1 MTTNMRTSEEGSN
14 PPPPP
19 RPDRVWLLHEL
30 FERSAERF
38 PDRVALDIPPGL
50 SRLRR
55 IRVTYRALLQ
65 RSLDVASAVAPLVGR
80 DAVVAIML
88 PRYDADLYAAQLA
101 VLRSGAAFTC
111 IDPTFPDD
119 HLAQVIRDAG
129 AVALI
134 TDTAGRRRCEAAGIA
149 VPAIIDPNALGE
161 GLQTGIGPSTTGAD
175 LAYVIY
181 TSGTTGQPKGV
192 MIEHASI
199 ATLIAAGMS
208 YFGLDENA
216 RVAQCSSPAYDS
228 SIEETWLAF
237 SVGAALVLLD
247 DDTVRLGP
255 DLTPWL
261 ARERITVLCPTPT
274 LLRTTGCLD
283 PAAELPDLALLYVGG
298 EALAGDLMDRWAAGR
313 WMENGY
319 GPTECTV
326 TVVRGRVRPGDQVV
340 IGSPVDGSTA
350 FILDERLECVPD
362 GEPGELCIGGASLA
376 RGYHGLDNLTRERF
390 PDHPVL
396 GRIYRTGDRVRRNDE
411 GALEHLGRIDAQ
423 VKLRGYRIEL
433 GAVEAILTGCAGVR
447 SAACTVQGEEAAQL
461 LAAYIVPEHEEFPPN
476 FDTLKEAVLR
486 ALPPYMIPARFCFLN
501 TLPMTVGGKLD
512 RKALPPIAA
521 ASRSEKRVAE
531 PPRNVTEQ
539 RIAEAFRRAL
549 RLTGEFSIHDDF
561 FADLGGDS
569 LAAVEVVCDLREKI
583 DGVGS
588 PGTVVRD
595 VYEARTVARMAALQC
610 ISPPETGAG
619 RLSATRPTGRPAT
632 STLIQG
638 LWIMMEL
645 IAGNAALYG
654 LSLAATS
661 ILGQGSALRGA
672 VLVACLGMLGTLLY
686 IPTSI
691 ALLVLVKYA
700 LIGRYRPMTSPVW
713 GGFFTRHWIVTSVAR
728 LVPWSLLAGTP
739 LAPIALRALGAQVGR
754 RVHVHRG
761 VNLSRGGWDMLT
773 IGDDVTLSQSASLR
787 VADVVDGQLVVG
799 PIRLEN
805 GATVGVRA
813 GLEPDTFIG
822 QGASLAPLSS
832 LTSGSSVPPG
842 EMWDGVPAKS
852 AGRAPEPPAPTR
864 GGTLPSSLYGALAL
878 TNSLAGTFAFVLAPL
893 VFLITERAFA
903 PGTSGSFAAWLDA
916 PHFSPSTLAIMCLM
930 AGVAL
935 ALGLTAMAL
944 GTRLLG
950 PVRPGVVGQYSLE
963 ALRIWSK
970 TQTVEDAGRW
980 LSGSMFWPWW
990 LRLAGMKVGRG
1001 CEISTIIDVIP
1012 ETVSIGAES
1021 FFADGVYFCGPLR
1034 QGGVI
1039 TVSESQVG
1047 AATFLG
1053 NHCLVPAGHVWPDGL
1068 FIGVSTVADAKRV
1081 LPDSGWF
1088 GHPPMELPRRE
1099 MVGAD
1104 RSLTHEPGPFRFCA
1118 RLFWEISRF
1127 LLPSLPI
1134 LVGCAWWA
1142 GMDAAAARVGVTACA
1157 FLVAPLLTGISAVT
1171 ICLAVV
1177 ALKWLLLGRMRPG
1190 QHAFWSCWCGRW
1202 DFLFM
1207 AWSLLARPWL
1217 ALIDGT
1223 LILNA
1228 YLRLTGMKIGRRV
1241 VLFHGFSQVVDPD
1254 MLRIDD
1260 DATVSCHIQAHSFE
1274 DRILKLDYINIGR
1287 GASLGDNALLFY
1299 GVNVGERAV
1308 VEPHGVVMKR
1318 DRLRPGLRFEGCP
1331 AQPVSANQ

>member
-1 MTTNMRTSEEGSN
+1 MTSTMRTSEEGSN
-14 PPPPP
+14 PLQPPPG
-19 RPDRVWLLHEL
+19 PDRVLLLHEL

-38 PDRVALDIPPGL
+38 PDRVALDIPPAL
-50 SRLRR
+50 SRLKR
-55 IRVTYRALLQ
+55 IRLTYRALLQ
-65 RSLDVASAVAPLVGR
+65 RSLEVAAAVAPLVRR

-101 VLRSGAAFTC
+101 VLQTGAAFTC

-119 HLAQVIRDAG
+119 HLAQVIRDVG
-129 AVALI
+129 AAALV
-134 TDTAGRRRCEAAGIA
+134 TDKAGRWRCEAAGIA

-161 GLQTGIGPSTTGAD
+161 SLETGTGRSPSGAD

-199 ATLIAAGMS
+199 ATLIAADMS
-208 YFGLDENA
+208 HFGLDENA

-247 DDTVRLGP
+247 DDAVRLGP

-283 PAAELPDLALLYVGG
+283 PARDLPDLALLYVGG
-298 EALAGDLMDRWAAGR
+298 EALAGELMNRWAVGR

-326 TVVRGRVRPGDQVV
+326 TVVRGRVRPGGPVL
-340 IGSPVDGSTA
+340 IGSPVDGSMA

-376 RGYHGLDNLTRERF
+376 RGYHGLEDLTRERF

-396 GRIYRTGDRVRRNDE
+396 GRIYRTGDRVRRNGE

-447 SAACTVQGEEAAQL
+447 SAACTVQGEDSAQL
-461 LAAYIVPEHEEFPPN
+461 LAAYVVPEDEKFPP
-476 FDTLKEAVLR
+476 DLDILKDAARR
-486 ALPPYMIPARFCFLN
+486 ALPPYMIPARFCFLD

-521 ASRSEKRVAE
+521 ASRSEKRVAV
-531 PPRNVTEQ
+531 PPRNATEQ
-539 RIAEAFRRAL
+539 RIAQAFRRAL

-561 FADLGGDS
+561 FTDLGGDS

-583 DGVGS
+583 DGVES

-610 ISPPETGAG
+610 IAPIETGAG
-619 RLSATRPTGRPAT
+619 RLAATRPTGRPAT

-638 LWIMMEL
+638 LWVMTEL
-645 IAGNAALYG
+645 IASNAALYG

-661 ILGQGSALRGA
+661 LLGQGSALRGA
-672 VLVACLGMLGTLLY
+672 LLVACLGVLGTLVY
-686 IPTSI
+686 IPTSV
-691 ALLVLVKYA
+691 ALLVLIKCV
-700 LIGRYRPMTSPVW
+700 LIGRYRPMTTPVW
-713 GGFFTRHWIVTSVAR
+713 GGFFTRHWIVISVAR
-728 LVPWSLLAGTP
+728 LVPWSFLAGTP
-739 LAPIALRALGAQVGR
+739 LAPIVLRALGARVGR

-761 VNLSRGGWDMLT
+761 VNLSRGGWDMLI

-787 VADVVDGQLVVG
+787 LADFVDGQLVIG

-813 GLEPDTFIG
+813 GLEPDTCVG

-832 LTSGSSVPPG
+832 LTSGSSIPPG
-842 EMWDGVPAKS
+842 EMWDGVPAMP
-852 AGRAPEPPAPTR
+852 AGKAPEPPVPTR
-864 GGTLPSSLYGALAL
+864 GKTLPSSLYGVLAL
-878 TNSLAGTFAFVLAPL
+878 TSRLSGTFAFALAPL
-893 VFLITERAFA
+893 LFLITERILAQEE
-903 PGTSGSFAAWLDA
+903 SGSLAAWLDA
-916 PHFSPSTLAIMCLM
+916 PHFSPSTLPILCLI

-935 ALGLTAMAL
+935 ALGLAAMAL
-944 GTRLLG
+944 GARLLG

-963 ALRIWSK
+963 ALRILSK
-970 TQTVEDAGRW
+970 TQAVEDAGRW

-1039 TVSESQVG
+1039 AVSESRLG
-1047 AATFLG
+1047 AGTFLG

-1068 FIGVSTVADAKRV
+1068 FIGVSTVADAQRAR
-1081 LPDSGWF
+1081 PDTGWF

-1099 MVGAD
+1099 MVVAD
-1104 RSLTHEPGPFRFCA
+1104 RSLTHAPGPFRFCA
-1118 RLFWEISRF
+1118 RLFWEIARF

-1142 GMDAAAARVGVTACA
+1142 GMSAATSRVGVTARA
-1157 FLVAPLLTGISAVT
+1157 LLIAPLLTGMSALT

-1207 AWSLLARPWL
+1207 AWSLLAQPWL
-1217 ALIDGT
+1217 VLVDGT

-1228 YLRLTGMKIGRRV
+1228 YLRLTGMTIGRRV
-1241 VLFHGFSQVVDPD
+1241 MLEGFLQAVDPD

-1274 DRILKLDYINIGR
+1274 DRILKLDYIHIGR

-1299 GVNVGERAV
+1299 GVNVGECAV
-1308 VEPHGVVMKR
+1308 VKPHGVVMKR
-1318 DRLRPGLRFEGCP
+1318 DRLRAGVRFEGCP
-1331 AQPVSANQ
+1331 VA